1 MSTSTHRQP
10 AQETMMQT
18 FATPAPI
25 TAVVAIPAGR
35 IQFTAADRD
44 STTVEIRPADPAK
57 GRDVKLAGQTTAAY
71 SDGTLRIT
79 SPAGRRVLG
88 SSGAVEVT
96 VQLPAGSRV
105 EATAASA
112 QFTTAGQLGEVT
124 FDSSQAT
131 VRVQEAATA
140 RLVTVDG
147 DITVGRL
154 GGDAELR
161 TVRGDIAVTE
171 ATRGTVVLSTQ
182 AGAVTVGA
190 AAGVSATLDAGTTL
204 GRISNALQNAGGTPG
219 LNIHAT
225 TTVGDI
231 TARSL

>member
-1 MSTSTHRQP
+1 
-10 AQETMMQT
+10 MMQT

-35 IQFTAADRD
+35 IQFTAANQD
-44 STTVEIRPADPAK
+44 STTVEIRPANPAK
-57 GRDVKLAGQTTAAY
+57 SRDVKLAGQTTAAY
-71 SDGTLRIT
+71 SDGILQVT
-79 SPAGRRVLG
+79 SPAGNRVLG

-105 EATAASA
+105 EAKAASA
-112 QFTTAGQLGEVT
+112 QFTTAGRLGEVT

-131 VRVQEAATA
+131 VKVDEAATA
-140 RLVTVDG
+140 RLTTVDG

-154 GGDAELR
+154 GGDAEIR
-161 TVRGDIAVTE
+161 TARGDIAVAE
-171 ATRGTVVLSTQ
+171 AARGTVVLCTQ
-182 AGAVTVGA
+182 TGAITVGA
-190 AAGVSATLDAGTTL
+190 AAGVSAILDAGTTV
-204 GRISNALQNAGGTPG
+204 GRISNALQNAGGPPG

>member
-1 MSTSTHRQP
+1 
-10 AQETMMQT
+10 MQT

-25 TAVVAIPAGR
+25 AAVLAIPAGR
-35 IQFTAADRD
+35 IQFIATDRD
-44 STTVEIRPADPAK
+44 STTVEIRPANPAK
-57 GRDVKLAGQTTAAY
+57 RRDVKLAGQTTAGY
-71 SDGTLRIT
+71 SDGILQIT
-79 SPAGRRVLG
+79 GPDGNRVLG

-105 EATAASA
+105 EAKAASA

-131 VRVQEAATA
+131 VEVDEAATA
-140 RLVTVDG
+140 RLTTVDG

-154 GGDAELR
+154 GGDTQIR
-161 TVRGDIAVTE
+161 TMKGDIAITE
-171 ATRGTVVLSTQ
+171 AARGTVMLATQ
-182 AGAVTVGA
+182 TGTITVGA

-204 GRISNALQNAGGTPG
+204 GRIRNSLRNTGGTSG

-225 TTVGDI
+225 TTLGDI